1 MVAYFQR
8 VVPQLTFASNQLN
21 KGVARHHTAA
31 KLHHH
36 HHPTTAGF
44 KSSRLVISRS

>member
-21 KGVARHHTAA
+21 KGVPRHHTAA

-36 HHPTTAGF
+36 QSNTIR
-44 KSSRLVISRS
+44 RLLALKALVL

>member
-21 KGVARHHTAA
+21 KGVPRI
-31 KLHHH
+31 L
-36 HHPTTAGF
+36 
-44 KSSRLVISRS
+44 RLLALKALVL